1 MQTSTYGVITILCI
15 TELKIPRVNLTFSD
29 LLAYLVTS
37 RCRTDKTNN
46 RRRPKKSWNIAGLQ
60 RDTMAVL
67 LHVIRPFLLIFFIY
81 YYVKLRLLLFNI
93 GFLTLLLVQTCTV
106 SP

>member
-15 TELKIPRVNLTFSD
+15 TELKKIPRVNLTFSD

-46 RRRPKKSWNIAGLQ
+46 RRRPKKSWNIAGLI
-60 RDTMAVL
+60 RVTLWRYCYL
-67 LHVIRPFLLIFFIY
+67 LLDIFRLFIYLLLII
-81 YYVKLRLLLFNI
+81 
-93 GFLTLLLVQTCTV
+93 
-106 SP
+106 